1 MATPNAPSTGPIGT
15 AGTILYTMG
24 ANSQEQ
30 AWTRNVVAGSLIKN
44 PYTKLAGGMLGGKP
58 IMTHGEFKNLR
69 GQTVNITV
77 EAPLGGPG
85 RQGSGQARSGYG
97 ENIKRYVFS
106 VTMGNHW
113 NGISQNNITAAQ
125 TVMGLGSF
133 DLNVRDKLK
142 PWFAQ
147 AHAWMT
153 QAELRAN
160 AATNTARL
168 RIWGGGRISTAQLGG
183 ADTADQNLFR
193 KISEKLTENQAM
205 PFAVAK
211 KNNQEIEKFL
221 QLAPSKAL
229 EDLHASG
236 AWQTL
241 LSQSG
246 VRGADNYLFTGEMP
260 EWAGSCIVPWQVQ
273 NTTADGPQG
282 CFSAP
287 VAYLGET
294 IAAGT
299 AAFTVKGGGNT
310 TAAALTDRL
319 YFLFFPGA
327 AFTMFEQTKI
337 AQETG
342 TTKYLLARDITTG
355 KFAFMSYTTTD
366 GNTITGVQKLAAA
379 AAGGINVT
387 TLGAITYN
395 STSNAVSTAWN
406 GKLLDMDSQALTV
419 GSPIWPCND
428 KGQCFV
434 DIEAMGQHAFTQ
446 GWGSI
451 DGVALGRRTI
461 NNDDDHQRF
470 KEIGFEEQW
479 GINGVRDA
487 NGLYSSIVLA
497 TVAWN
502 PDGAPTDIPSL

>member
-1 MATPNAPSTGPIGT
+1 MAIPNAPTT
-15 AGTILYTMG
+15 ATIVGTMG

-30 AWTRNVVAGSLIKN
+30 AWTRNVVAGALGKN
-44 PYTKLAGGMLGGKP
+44 PYTRLSGGMMGGKP

-77 EAPLGGPG
+77 EAPLGGAG
-85 RQGSGQARSGYG
+85 VQGSAATRSGLG

-106 VTMGNHW
+106 VSMGNHW

-147 AHAWMT
+147 AHAWMI

-160 AATNTARL
+160 AATNAARL
-168 RIWGGGRISTAQLGG
+168 RLWGGGRISTAQLGG

-211 KNNQEIEKFL
+211 KNNQEIEKFI

-229 EDLHASG
+229 EDLHATG

-246 VRGADNYLFTGEMP
+246 TRGSDNYLFTGEMP

-287 VAYLGET
+287 VAYLGGA

-299 AAFTVKGGGNT
+299 AAFTVKGGGNA
-310 TAAALTDRL
+310 TAALLTDRL
-319 YFLFFPGA
+319 FFLFFPGA
-327 AFTMFEQTKI
+327 EFKMFEQTKI
-337 AQETG
+337 VANTAG
-342 TTKYLLARDITTG
+342 VGNPTYYLLSRDITTG
-355 KFAFMSYTTTD
+355 KFAFMSYQVTN
-366 GNTITGVQKLAAA
+366 GNTITGVSKLASA
-379 AAGGINVT
+379 AAGTNVT
-387 TLGAITYN
+387 TLGSITF
-395 STSNAVSTAWN
+395 STGAAPTGTPWA
-406 GKLLDMDSQALTV
+406 GKLLDFDSEALTI
-419 GSPIWPCND
+419 GSPIWPCNA

-434 DIEAMGQHAFTQ
+434 DIEAMGQHALTQ
-446 GWGSI
+446 GWGAI
-451 DGVALGRRTI
+451 DGVAMGRRTK

-470 KEIGFEEQW
+470 QEIGFEEQW
-479 GINGVRDA
+479 GINGVKDA
-487 NGLYSSIVLA
+487 NGLFSSILMA

-502 PDGAPTDIPSL
+502 PDGAPTDIPST

>member
-15 AGTILYTMG
+15 PGTILFTMG

-30 AWTRNVVAGSLIKN
+30 AWSRNVIAGQLIKN
-44 PYTKLAGGMLGGKP
+44 PYTRLSGGMMGGKP
-58 IMTHGEFKNLR
+58 IQTYAEGKNLK

-106 VTMGNHW
+106 VSFGNHW

-125 TVMGLGSF
+125 TVMGFGSF

-160 AATNTARL
+160 AATNAARL
-168 RIWGGGRISTAQLGG
+168 RLWGGGRISTAQLGG

-193 KISEKLTENQAM
+193 RISEKLTENQAM

-221 QLAPSKAL
+221 ILAPTKSL
-229 EDLHASG
+229 EDLHATG
-236 AWQTL
+236 GWQTL

-282 CFSAP
+282 SFSSP
-287 VAYLGET
+287 VAFLGET

-299 AAFTVKGGGNT
+299 AAFTVKGGSNAAG
-310 TAAALTDRL
+310 AALTDRL
-319 YFLFFPGA
+319 YFLFFPA
-327 AFTMFEQTKI
+327 AEFKMFEQTKI
-337 AQETG
+337 AATTG
-342 TTKYLLARDITTG
+342 TTYYLLSRDIATG
-355 KFAFMSYTTTD
+355 KFAFMSYQVNS
-366 GNTITGVQKLAAA
+366 GNTITGVSKLAAA
-379 AAGGINVT
+379 AAGTNVT
-387 TLGAITYN
+387 TLGGITYN

-406 GKLLDMDSQALTV
+406 GKLLDMDSEPLTV
-419 GSPIWPCND
+419 GSPIWPCNA
-428 KGQCFV
+428 KGQCYV

-446 GWGSI
+446 GWGAI
-451 DGVALGRRTI
+451 DGIVGGRRTI

-487 NGLYSSIVLA
+487 NGLFNTIVQT

>member
-1 MATPNAPSTGPIGT
+1 MSFPSAPSTSTVVGN
-15 AGTILYTMG
+15 LG

-30 AWTRNVVAGSLIKN
+30 AWTRNVVAGALGKN
-44 PYTKLAGGMLGGKP
+44 PYTRLSGGMLGGKP
-58 IMTHGEFKNLR
+58 IMTHGEFRNLR

-77 EAPLGGPG
+77 EAPLGGQG
-85 RQGSGQARSGYG
+85 VQGSAATRAGLG

-125 TVMGLGSF
+125 TIMGLGSF

-160 AATNTARL
+160 AATNAARL
-168 RIWGGGRISTAQLGG
+168 RLWGGGRTSTAQLGG

-193 KISEKLTENQAM
+193 KISEKLTENQSM

-211 KNNQEIEKFL
+211 KNGQEIEKFI
-221 QLAPSKAL
+221 QLAPSKSL

-241 LSQSG
+241 LSQSAT
-246 VRGADNYLFTGEMP
+246 RGADNYLFTGEMP
-260 EWAGSCIVPWQVQ
+260 EWAGSVILPWQVQ
-273 NTTADGPQG
+273 NTSADGPQG

-287 VAYLGET
+287 VAYLGYT

-299 AAFTVKGGGNT
+299 GASFTVKGGGNN
-310 TAAALTDRL
+310 TAADLTTRL

-327 AFTMFEQTKI
+327 EFKMFEQTKI
-337 AQETG
+337 AAETS
-342 TTKYLLARDITTG
+342 TKYLLSRDITTG
-355 KFAFMSYTTTD
+355 KFAFMSYTTTN
-366 GNTITGVQKLAAA
+366 GNTITGVGKLASVTTGA
-379 AAGGINVT
+379 NET
-387 TLGAITYN
+387 TLGGIAFASGSVDGAGTYW
-395 STSNAVSTAWN
+395 A
-406 GKLLDMDSQALTV
+406 GKLLDMATEDLTM

-446 GWGSI
+446 GWGAI
-451 DGVALGRRTI
+451 DGVAMGRRTK

-470 KEIGFEEQW
+470 QEIGFEEQW
-479 GINGVRDA
+479 GINGVKDA
-487 NGLYSSIVLA
+487 NGLYSSIVQA

-502 PDGAPTDIPSL
+502 PDGAPTDIPSM

>member
-1 MATPNAPSTGPIGT
+1 MAYPDAPNTGPIGT
-15 AGTILYTMG
+15 PGTILFTMG

-30 AWTRNVVAGSLIKN
+30 AWSRNVIAGQLIKN
-44 PYTKLAGGMLGGKP
+44 PYTRLSSGGMMGGKP
-58 IMTHGEFKNLR
+58 IQTYSEGKNLR

-85 RQGSGQARSGYG
+85 VQGAGAARSGNG

-106 VTMGNHW
+106 VGFGNHW

-125 TVMGLGSF
+125 TVMGFGSF
-133 DLNVRDKLK
+133 DLGVRDKLK

-160 AATNTARL
+160 AATNAARL
-168 RIWGGGRISTAQLGG
+168 RLWGGGRISTAQLGG

-193 KISEKLTENQAM
+193 RISEKLTENQAM

-221 QLAPSKAL
+221 ILAPSKSL
-229 EDLHASG
+229 EDLNATG

-246 VRGADNYLFTGEMP
+246 LRGSDNYLFTGEMP

-282 CFSAP
+282 SFSSP
-287 VAYLGET
+287 VAFLGET

-299 AAFTVKGGGNT
+299 AAFTVKGGSNANG
-310 TAAALTDRL
+310 AALTNRL
-319 YFLFFPGA
+319 YFQFFPA
-327 AFTMFEQTKI
+327 AEFKMFEQTKI
-337 AQETG
+337 AATTG
-342 TTKYLLARDITTG
+342 TPYFLLSRDIATG
-355 KFAFMSYTTTD
+355 KFAFMSYTTTN
-366 GNTITGVQKLAAA
+366 GNTITGLGKLASNNT
-379 AAGGINVT
+379 GPNET
-387 TLGAITYN
+387 TLGGITFN
-395 STSNAVSTAWN
+395 SNSNAVSTAWKD
-406 GKLLDMDSQALTV
+406 KLLDMATEDLTV
-419 GSPIWPCND
+419 GSPIWPCNA

-446 GWGSI
+446 GWGAI
-451 DGVALGRRTI
+451 DGIVGGRRTI

-470 KEIGFEEQW
+470 AEIGFEEQW

-487 NGLYSSIVLA
+487 NGLFNSIVQT

>member
-1 MATPNAPSTGPIGT
+1 MAVPSAPTTAEIVSALGT
-15 AGTILYTMG
+15 
-24 ANSQEQ
+24 NSQEQ
-30 AWTRNVVAGSLIKN
+30 AWVRNVVAGSLGKN
-44 PYTKLAGGMLGGKP
+44 PFTRLSGGMMGGKP

-85 RQGSGQARSGYG
+85 VQGSANTRSGNG

-106 VTMGNHW
+106 VSMGNHW

-147 AHAWMT
+147 AHAWT
-153 QAELRAN
+153 TEAELRAN
-160 AATNTARL
+160 AATNAARL
-168 RIWGGGRISTAQLGG
+168 RLWGGSRISTATLGG

-193 KISEKLTENQAM
+193 KISERLTENQAM

-221 QLAPSKAL
+221 IMAPSRAL
-229 EDLHASG
+229 EDLHATG
-236 AWQTL
+236 GWQTL

-246 VRGADNYLFTGEMP
+246 IRGADNYLFTGEFP
-260 EWAGSCIVPWQVQ
+260 EWAGSVIMPWQVQ
-273 NTTADGPQG
+273 NNTGDGPQG
-282 CFSAP
+282 SFCSP
-287 VAYLGET
+287 VAYLGGGNVNAQT
-294 IAAGT
+294 VAIPSGT
-299 AAFTVKGGGNT
+299 AAFTVYGGGNY
-310 TAAALTDRL
+310 AAAILTDRL
-319 YFLFFPGA
+319 YFQFFPGA
-327 AFTMFEQTKI
+327 EFKMFEQTKI
-337 AQETG
+337 AAETSE
-342 TTKYLLARDITTG
+342 KYLLGRDITTG
-355 KFAFMSYTTTD
+355 KFFMISYTTTN
-366 GNTITGVQKLAAA
+366 GNTITGVKKLGSDN
-379 AAGGINVT
+379 AGTVAT
-387 TLGAITYN
+387 TVGSVVYN
-395 STSNAVSTAWN
+395 STAAWN
-406 GKLLDMDSQALTV
+406 TLMLDARTANITV
-419 GSPIWPCND
+419 GSPVWPCNA

-434 DIEAMGQHAFTQ
+434 DIYGIAQHSFTQ
-446 GWGSI
+446 GWGAI
-451 DGVALGRRTI
+451 GDTAMGRRTI

-487 NGLYSSIVLA
+487 NGLYSGIVQA

-502 PDGAPTDIPSL
+502 PDGAPTDIAVG